1 MKTIYLKIILVLSL
15 FLFSNLSNS
24 QIIIKRGEKGI
35 NGVLP
40 DDFQSSGN
48 YYYKDINNY
57 LDNFTGTW
65 QYVNGN
71 EKFQIVLTKVIKYHV
86 VIPLI
91 DLNYYEDRIVLRYK
105 KFVNNNLVFESPIY
119 ETPDIISTDG
129 LLLKGNVTDYGRI
142 TKTIYMPFPRN
153 STEVFLQGGQPI
165 YPICRIERLMTLRTE
180 PKKIKFSLSL
190 TNTPNYD
197 RETYAG
203 QPTFSIPN
211 DIEMVKVNWFKI
223 MVINIKRG
231 EKGINGVLP
240 DDFQSVFQRSF

>member
-119 ETPDIISTDG
+119 ETPDFISNFLVSKKDIILG
-129 LLLKGNVTDYGRI
+129 NINLVCLIFLL
-142 TKTIYMPFPRN
+142 
-153 STEVFLQGGQPI
+153 
-165 YPICRIERLMTLRTE
+165 
-180 PKKIKFSLSL
+180 
-190 TNTPNYD
+190 
-197 RETYAG
+197 
-203 QPTFSIPN
+203 
-211 DIEMVKVNWFKI
+211 
-223 MVINIKRG
+223 
-231 EKGINGVLP
+231 
-240 DDFQSVFQRSF
+240 